1 MPSSIK
7 SFIHR
12 FTGLAN
18 PTWLLKIGTT
28 AQARSIE
35 RGERGVILAG
45 ERRYGAIRGG
55 VPIERCTHCD
65 YSGTTITGPKV
76 IGKIALTSFFGA
88 RIERSS
94 ANKGAEITSCDLKS
108 ATIID
113 GSLAELSANGCSFA
127 EATIENTQLGQM
139 SLCDLSHSRLSN
151 LTISEAI
158 ACDFS
163 GAILTQC
170 DFSGADLS
178 GSTFV
183 GAVFEGTNLLG
194 ATVSGVDF
202 SGSSGLDLATKD
214 SIVLRGGSIHNPILW
229 GALRRI
235 FPKVDTL
242 DLNKFAGTTNIALV
256 LALFLALFAVG
267 TRAISAEQ
275 LTTNPENI
283 DASRDVITETAGT
296 PRQRTIDA
304 LRLIRGAIQEAHE
317 TMLANG
323 DSHGSWPKATDL
335 SNGHYDLD
343 GAGDGEAREMLIPN
357 GVPQNPITS
366 SNMVTANCDNPPS
379 QDALDIN
386 IGWLY
391 CEQTGEVYACSGSSG
406 EATINW

>member
-1 MPSSIK
+1 MPKSIK

-18 PTWLLKIGTT
+18 PTWFLKIGTT
-28 AQARSIE
+28 TQTRSVG
-35 RGERGVILAG
+35 RGEVGVVLSG

-55 VPIERCTHCD
+55 APIERCTHCD
-65 YSGTTITGPKV
+65 YSGTTITGAKL

-94 ANKGAEITSCDLKS
+94 VIAGAEITSCDLKNS
-108 ATIID
+108 TIID
-113 GSLAELSANGCSFA
+113 GSLNELSANGCSFA
-127 EATIENTQLGQM
+127 QATIKNTQIGRL
-139 SLCDLSHSRLSN
+139 SLCDLSHSRLSH
-151 LTISEAI
+151 LTVGEAI

-163 GAILTQC
+163 GAILTNC

-183 GAVFEGTNLLG
+183 GAVFENTNLLG

-202 SGSSGLDLATKD
+202 SGSSGLDQATKD
-214 SIVLRGGSIHNPILW
+214 SIVLRGASLHNPIIW
-229 GALRRI
+229 GALQKI

-242 DLNKFAGTTNIALV
+242 DLNKFAGRTNLALV
-256 LALFLALFAVG
+256 LALFLSLFIVG
-267 TRAISAEQ
+267 ARAISAEAPS
-275 LTTNPENI
+275 TNPDTI
-283 DASRDVITETAGT
+283 DTSRDIITETAGT

-304 LRLIRGAIQEAHE
+304 LRLIRGSIQEAHD

-323 DSHGSWPKATDL
+323 DSQGSWPMATDL

-366 SNMVTANCDNPPS
+366 SNIVTANCDNPPS
-379 QDALDIN
+379 QDTLDIN

-391 CEQTGEVYACSGSSG
+391 CEQTGELYACSGSSG